1 MASWLLDDQLV
12 DRLIQ
17 SDSASV
23 NVVEETKPRVERYA
37 CGKRKARPSSE
48 PWGEHQHLKRQMDEF
63 GSKFVRVPPPDDD
76 PSMDLATA
84 ERIAESEGFY
94 ILRSVSS
101 KTGFHGTRKKNN
113 VRGPVFIAYA
123 ARGRPCDKMESLG
136 SYSTLAQ
143 AALVASRSLFQKS
156 GKNAVQRPRMASARF
171 ETPEEASEAA
181 EEIYSSV
188 VVEID
193 E

>member
-23 NVVEETKPRVERYA
+23 NVAAETKPRVERYS
-37 CGKRKARPSSE
+37 CGKRKARPSMV
-48 PWGEHQHLKRQMDEF
+48 PWEEHQHLKRPMDEF
-63 GSKFVRVPPPDDD
+63 GSRFVRVPPPDDD
-76 PSMDLATA
+76 PAMDLATA
-84 ERIAESEGFY
+84 ERIAASEGFF
-94 ILRSVSS
+94 ILRSASS
-101 KTGFHGTRKKNN
+101 KTGFHGTRKKPNA
-113 VRGPVFIAYA
+113 RGAVFIAYA
-123 ARGRPCDKMESLG
+123 ARGQPSDTMKSLG

-156 GKNAVQRPRMASARF
+156 GKNALQRQRMVSARP
-171 ETPEEASEAA
+171 ETAEEASEAV
-181 EEIYSSV
+181 EEVYQSV

-193 E
+193 D